1 LKPVF
6 LFLIRFFITQKVD
19 ILLSTFFYKEEIETL
34 VSYPYLIPS
43 GKILSILSC
52 PLIKYY
58 TDNTY
63 IFKAFSKEVWI
74 SLIFSYLIMIFLN
87 YTTTRELRI
96 KNYIAIDYLAI
107 LIGKGKI
114 KFEFY

>member
-52 PLIKYY
+52 PLIKYH

-87 YTTTRELRI
+87 NIIIRESRI

-107 LIGKGKI
+107 LIGKGEI
-114 KFEFY
+114 KFESY